1 MKRYGRLDEN
11 LQGTLQKNRVFCA
24 VMPIHDQRISRRTET
39 RRLFELTKLKKAPS
53 FVIVGL
59 FSADHYLVPCL
70 SLLSSEC
77 VVFTDVP
84 RDFQRLAEY
93 FSDGWRREGVIDSS
107 CLFKIGA
114 EVRTVRWKISNNTHP
129 VPVLNNTHP
138 FPSKC
143 SVDALCRVR
152 ESVRF
157 ASERSRVRI
166 PPGPPS
172 KKAVKSLISRLFCV
186 SGSFQFLPEKCSYV
200 AFAPRIIRIHLTRR
214 KSENSGENRRFS
226 EKRFLRANNAI
237 LGETEPFASKRIHQ
251 NDSHSL
257 CKNR

>member
-152 ESVRF
+152 
-157 ASERSRVRI
+157 
-166 PPGPPS
+166 
-172 KKAVKSLISRLFCV
+172 L
-186 SGSFQFLPEKCSYV
+186 
-200 AFAPRIIRIHLTRR
+200 
-214 KSENSGENRRFS
+214 
-226 EKRFLRANNAI
+226 
-237 LGETEPFASKRIHQ
+237 
-251 NDSHSL
+251 
-257 CKNR
+257 

>member
-129 VPVLNNTHP
+129 VPVLNNT
-138 FPSKC
+138 
-143 SVDALCRVR
+143 
-152 ESVRF
+152 
-157 ASERSRVRI
+157 
-166 PPGPPS
+166 
-172 KKAVKSLISRLFCV
+172 
-186 SGSFQFLPEKCSYV
+186 FLPRSFIESLSNQAAAV
-200 AFAPRIIRIHLTRR
+200 TRQVHR
-214 KSENSGENRRFS
+214 KG
-226 EKRFLRANNAI
+226 LPDTPQLHHPA
-237 LGETEPFASKRIHQ
+237 
-251 NDSHSL
+251 
-257 CKNR
+257 

>member
-157 ASERSRVRI
+157 ASERSRVQRGVRFHRYHGCGRYEFCFETQ
-166 PPGPPS
+166 PCQRNRNAACHRS
-172 KKAVKSLISRLFCV
+172 RYCISGADLEV
-186 SGSFQFLPEKCSYV
+186 
-200 AFAPRIIRIHLTRR
+200 
-214 KSENSGENRRFS
+214 
-226 EKRFLRANNAI
+226 
-237 LGETEPFASKRIHQ
+237 
-251 NDSHSL
+251 
-257 CKNR
+257 

>member
-114 EVRTVRWKISNNTHP
+114 EVRTVRWKISNNTQNPRTRRLYQHKRNAG
-129 VPVLNNTHP
+129 L
-138 FPSKC
+138 
-143 SVDALCRVR
+143 
-152 ESVRF
+152 
-157 ASERSRVRI
+157 
-166 PPGPPS
+166 
-172 KKAVKSLISRLFCV
+172 RLFLGRYV
-186 SGSFQFLPEKCSYV
+186 SAATGSRR
-200 AFAPRIIRIHLTRR
+200 AFVYTGRYRGFPYL
-214 KSENSGENRRFS
+214 
-226 EKRFLRANNAI
+226 
-237 LGETEPFASKRIHQ
+237 
-251 NDSHSL
+251 
-257 CKNR
+257 

>member
-129 VPVLNNTHP
+129 VPVFTKGMRIVLVY
-138 FPSKC
+138 SLGC
-143 SVDALCRVR
+143 
-152 ESVRF
+152 ERF
-157 ASERSRVRI
+157 GFTQNGIVGSQ
-166 PPGPPS
+166 
-172 KKAVKSLISRLFCV
+172 KA
-186 SGSFQFLPEKCSYV
+186 FL
-200 AFAPRIIRIHLTRR
+200 
-214 KSENSGENRRFS
+214 
-226 EKRFLRANNAI
+226 
-237 LGETEPFASKRIHQ
+237 
-251 NDSHSL
+251 
-257 CKNR
+257 

>member
-157 ASERSRVRI
+157 ASER
-166 PPGPPS
+166 
-172 KKAVKSLISRLFCV
+172 F
-186 SGSFQFLPEKCSYV
+186 GSSILLGSTK
-200 AFAPRIIRIHLTRR
+200 
-214 KSENSGENRRFS
+214 NGNRRGKNHGDFS
-226 EKRFLRANNAI
+226 FDHRNTTDRFWFDHLRALLFGRSTLSCLLSRKI
-237 LGETEPFASKRIHQ
+237 
-251 NDSHSL
+251 
-257 CKNR
+257 

>member
-166 PPGPPS
+166 PPGPPN
-172 KKAVKSLISRLFCV
+172 KNRNFDTKRIKVAVLSFCLKTLISRDFELLFPPAPARQRD
-186 SGSFQFLPEKCSYV
+186 SLPPTQSAKALDGSRLSFNLWV
-200 AFAPRIIRIHLTRR
+200 IV
-214 KSENSGENRRFS
+214 
-226 EKRFLRANNAI
+226 
-237 LGETEPFASKRIHQ
+237 
-251 NDSHSL
+251 
-257 CKNR
+257 

>member
-166 PPGPPS
+166 PPGPPKAEAS
-172 KKAVKSLISRLFCV
+172 NYSLYGIGWRLFTDRETLLESVSFFVPRDIKLYSPGQNPKKAVQNLGKEKTQRNFFCSRPRVLL
-186 SGSFQFLPEKCSYV
+186 SRTGNPCS
-200 AFAPRIIRIHLTRR
+200 ARR
-214 KSENSGENRRFS
+214 CLK
-226 EKRFLRANNAI
+226 
-237 LGETEPFASKRIHQ
+237 T
-251 NDSHSL
+251 
-257 CKNR
+257 

>member
-93 FSDGWRREGVIDSS
+93 FSDGWRREGLIDSS

-114 EVRTVRWKISNNTHP
+114 EVRAVRWKISNNTHP

-152 ESVRF
+152 ESAAF
-157 ASERSRVRI
+157 ATQRSRVRI
-166 PPGPPS
+166 PPGPPNVYWTNTYFFNGGF
-172 KKAVKSLISRLFCV
+172 AVKV
-186 SGSFQFLPEKCSYV
+186 FL
-200 AFAPRIIRIHLTRR
+200 
-214 KSENSGENRRFS
+214 
-226 EKRFLRANNAI
+226 
-237 LGETEPFASKRIHQ
+237 
-251 NDSHSL
+251 
-257 CKNR
+257 

>member
-166 PPGPPS
+166 PPGPPYCANPNS
-172 KKAVKSLISRLFCV
+172 IFFVKHCFGFVFVLGGADPSASSFFCV
-186 SGSFQFLPEKCSYV
+186 SGIAWRGAAVPL
-200 AFAPRIIRIHLTRR
+200 
-214 KSENSGENRRFS
+214 
-226 EKRFLRANNAI
+226 
-237 LGETEPFASKRIHQ
+237 
-251 NDSHSL
+251 
-257 CKNR
+257 

>member
-166 PPGPPS
+166 PPGPP
-172 KKAVKSLISRLFCV
+172 KHT
-186 SGSFQFLPEKCSYV
+186 GTNSFGLGMCS
-200 AFAPRIIRIHLTRR
+200 A
-214 KSENSGENRRFS
+214 
-226 EKRFLRANNAI
+226 
-237 LGETEPFASKRIHQ
+237 
-251 NDSHSL
+251 
-257 CKNR
+257 

>member
-129 VPVLNNTHP
+129 VPVLNNTHH
-138 FPSKC
+138 
-143 SVDALCRVR
+143 
-152 ESVRF
+152 
-157 ASERSRVRI
+157 
-166 PPGPPS
+166 
-172 KKAVKSLISRLFCV
+172 SLPNAQWMR
-186 SGSFQFLPEKCSYV
+186 YV
-200 AFAPRIIRIHLTRR
+200 AFGRAFGSHPRGQGFESLQVHHQ
-214 KSENSGENRRFS
+214 KSREIADFTA
-226 EKRFLRANNAI
+226 FLCFWSF
-237 LGETEPFASKRIHQ
+237 PVS
-251 NDSHSL
+251 S
-257 CKNR
+257 

>member
-166 PPGPPS
+166 PPGPPYCANPS
-172 KKAVKSLISRLFCV
+172 SIFFVKHCFGFVFILRVRIRPHPLFSV
-186 SGSFQFLPEKCSYV
+186 YPV
-200 AFAPRIIRIHLTRR
+200 
-214 KSENSGENRRFS
+214 
-226 EKRFLRANNAI
+226 
-237 LGETEPFASKRIHQ
+237 
-251 NDSHSL
+251 
-257 CKNR
+257 

>member
-152 ESVRF
+152 ESAAF
-157 ASERSRVRI
+157 ATQRSRVRI
-166 PPGPPS
+166 PPGPPNQHDGFDTKPS
-172 KKAVKSLISRLFCV
+172 CFFYKGCNYHSNLI
-186 SGSFQFLPEKCSYV
+186 
-200 AFAPRIIRIHLTRR
+200 
-214 KSENSGENRRFS
+214 
-226 EKRFLRANNAI
+226 
-237 LGETEPFASKRIHQ
+237 
-251 NDSHSL
+251 
-257 CKNR
+257 